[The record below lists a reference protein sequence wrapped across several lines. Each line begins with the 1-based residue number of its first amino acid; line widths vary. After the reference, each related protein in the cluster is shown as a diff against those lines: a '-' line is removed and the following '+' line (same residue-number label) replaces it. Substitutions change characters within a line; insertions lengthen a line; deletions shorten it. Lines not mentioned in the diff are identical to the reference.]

1 MRRRTWI
8 IVGPVIAAMTL
19 AACSGSSTVDA
30 GGTTVADGTPTTISE
45 GQGSPGRNVSIENFS
60 FGPGD
65 VVVGVGE
72 TVTWTNDS
80 GGTAHTTT
88 SDDGIWDSGSLSA
101 DTAFTHTFN
110 EAGGFTYFCSIH
122 PSMTA
127 TVTVEG

>member
-8 IVGPVIAAMTL
+8 IVGLVVAAMTL
-19 AACSGSSTVDA
+19 AACSGSSDDG
-30 GGTTVADGTPTTISE
+30 GGTTVASGTQTTISA
-45 GQGSPGRNVSIENFS
+45 GPDSSGTNVSIENFS

-72 TVTWTNDS
+72 TVTWSNDS

-101 DTAFTHTFN
+101 DTTFTHTFA
-110 EAGGFTYFCSIH
+110 ETGAFTYFCSIH
-122 PSMTA
+122 PTMTA